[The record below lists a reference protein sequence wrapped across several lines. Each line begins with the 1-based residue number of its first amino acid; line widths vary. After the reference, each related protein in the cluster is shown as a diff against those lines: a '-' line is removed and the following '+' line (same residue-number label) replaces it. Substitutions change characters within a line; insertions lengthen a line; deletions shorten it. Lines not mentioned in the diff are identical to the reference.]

1 MHVVTVERD
10 VDCIKKE
17 ELFHSSLF
25 RYKENK
31 HVGKDYRIKRGMN
44 EMAKDSII
52 VSTPSKRQATMAAL
66 NSAMGNMT
74 LSGGAVRASPD
85 LHMFA
90 VLH

>member
-1 MHVVTVERD
+1 M
-10 VDCIKKE
+10 
-17 ELFHSSLF
+17 S
-25 RYKENK
+25 
-31 HVGKDYRIKRGMN
+31 GKIIRIKRGMN

-66 NSAMGNMT
+66 NSAMGNMNLT
-74 LSGGAVRASPD
+74 GGAVRASPD